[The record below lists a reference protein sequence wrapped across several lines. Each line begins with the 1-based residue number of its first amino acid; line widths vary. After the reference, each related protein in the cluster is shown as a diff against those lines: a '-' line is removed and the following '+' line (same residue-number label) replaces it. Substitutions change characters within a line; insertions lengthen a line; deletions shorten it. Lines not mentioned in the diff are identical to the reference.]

1 MVNVRMCFL
10 MVYLYRLFFRLQL
23 EGLAMDFH
31 CLICSFQV
39 SLSLSLILFLYISSN
54 FVSFALG
61 LNLVKPCTAAR
72 GSFCTPLHASTRPGF
87 KD

>member
-10 MVYLYRLFFRLQL
+10 MVYLYTLFLCLQL

-39 SLSLSLILFLYISSN
+39 SLSLSLSL
-54 FVSFALG
+54 
-61 LNLVKPCTAAR
+61 
-72 GSFCTPLHASTRPGF
+72 
-87 KD
+87 

>member
-39 SLSLSLILFLYISSN
+39 SLSLSDFIFIYQFQFCFFRFRAELSEAMHSSKGQFLHTIACQHPSR
-54 FVSFALG
+54 L
-61 LNLVKPCTAAR
+61 
-72 GSFCTPLHASTRPGF
+72 
-87 KD
+87 